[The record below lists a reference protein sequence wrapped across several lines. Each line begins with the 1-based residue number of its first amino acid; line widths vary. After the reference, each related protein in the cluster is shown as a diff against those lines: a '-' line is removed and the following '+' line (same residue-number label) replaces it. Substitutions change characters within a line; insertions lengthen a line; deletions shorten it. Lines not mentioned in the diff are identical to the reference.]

1 MNNGETVNGP
11 EPDEPDSP
19 AFNESTSGVEP
30 LNRLHPTG
38 TDLRRWTRKR
48 KLDMLGE
55 LIATLDMLIFAQ
67 LSILYLLEYINLP
80 LGSIP
85 TTLR

>member
-1 MNNGETVNGP
+1 MNNGEPVNGL
-11 EPDEPDSP
+11 EPDEPDPP
-19 AFNESTSGVEP
+19 AFNALTSGVEP

-55 LIATLDMLIFAQ
+55 LIATHDMLIFAQ

-80 LGSIP
+80 PISTSG
-85 TTLR
+85 TLR